1 MKENNIK
8 AAIELTGGT
17 FFYVFTELYIYC
29 YIGDKLS
36 SHIDNLYLSIYE
48 CCWYNFPLY
57 ALKDLVFMMIMKNN
71 REFKLTA
78 GKIYIMNL
86 VNFKNI
92 VKTMGSFFSVM
103 RLKVYQ

>member
-1 MKENNIK
+1 MKENNIT
-8 AAIELTGGT
+8 AAIEITSGT

-36 SHIDNLYLSIYE
+36 SQIDKLCFAVYD
-48 CCWYNFPLY
+48 CCWYNFPIN
-57 ALKDLVFMMIMKNN
+57 ALKDIIFVMMKNN
-71 REFKLTA
+71 RGFSLTA

-86 VNFKNI
+86 ENFKNI

-103 RLKVYQ
+103 RLMVYK